1 LRGIVR
7 AGGDMEQDWPLARAL
22 KAGDEATGVPVLME
36 LYDRMKAS
44 PVTPDLAAMWRD
56 LGVRPSGDSVV
67 FDQSAPQASIVR
79 SIMESRSKSDEGCK
93 K

>member
-1 LRGIVR
+1 
-7 AGGDMEQDWPLARAL
+7 MEHDWPLARAL
-22 KAGDEATGVPVLME
+22 KAGDEATGVPVLIE

-79 SIMESRSKSDEGCK
+79 SIMASQSSSGGGCQK
-93 K
+93 